1 MDILTRV
8 TKRLIDIDDDLLE
21 QATRVLDAATM
32 KEAVNRALEEAVKAA
47 LRRRHVERLMTMRG
61 MDLDK
66 LMEAGWD
73 DHDIP
78 GG

>member
-21 QATRVLDAATM
+21 KATRILDAETM
-32 KEAVNRALEEAVKAA
+32 KETVNRALEEAVKAE

-61 MDLDK
+61 MDLDV
-66 LMEAGWD
+66 LLGDQDE
-73 DHDIP
+73 HDIP
-78 GG
+78 G